1 MNFDINLSFILS
13 IVTLI
18 ISITSAFVV
27 VKTKVAKMEEEINEY
42 KHLVETLREEL
53 NHYREDERVRIA
65 ILESNQE
72 NHARELAEVKSDI
85 KTIMGNVQE
94 IKEAVLTKGVK

>member
-42 KHLVETLREEL
+42 KHLVETLRDEL

>member
-1 MNFDINLSFILS
+1 
-13 IVTLI
+13 
-18 ISITSAFVV
+18 
-27 VKTKVAKMEEEINEY
+27 MEEELNEY
-42 KHLVETLREEL
+42 KRLVEAIRDEL

>member
-42 KHLVETLREEL
+42 KHLVEATRDEL

>member
-42 KHLVETLREEL
+42 KHLVDTLRDEL